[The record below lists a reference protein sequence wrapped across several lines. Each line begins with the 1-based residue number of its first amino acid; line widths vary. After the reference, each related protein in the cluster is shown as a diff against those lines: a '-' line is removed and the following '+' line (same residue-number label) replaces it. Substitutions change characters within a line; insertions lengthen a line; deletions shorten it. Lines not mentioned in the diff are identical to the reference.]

1 MKYIHLLSAGLVA
14 AAFTALPAAA
24 QTPGSAPTAPRC
36 IDVKDIVSTDTQS
49 DDQTMTFKMRN
60 GTTMTNKLM
69 SKCDSLRFGG
79 FVWTTAPGG
88 EICAKSQIL
97 RAITTGELCRLGEFS
112 VPVKTAAA
120 PATTR

>member
-24 QTPGSAPTAPRC
+24 QPAAPTAPRC
-36 IDVKDIVSTDTQS
+36 VDVKDIVSTDTQQ

-69 SKCDSLRFGG
+69 TKCSSLRFGG
-79 FVWTTAPGG
+79 FVWATAPGG
-88 EICAKSQIL
+88 EICAKSQTL
-97 RAITTGELCRLGEFS
+97 RAITTGEICRLGEFS
-112 VPVKTAAA
+112 VPVKTVAAT